1 MKALKI
7 SGFVFLAILLALA
20 LTIVFAPSN
29 VKLERIVSV
38 KASPEEIYPHISDLK
53 KFNEWSPWYKL
64 DPNAKYS
71 FIGSG
76 HGIGS
81 IMKWESKERD
91 VGNGQMEIIEIKP
104 NESVTMEMY
113 FGQDDVPAYATL
125 ALSPINPAETE
136 VSWNFEA
143 EMTGFSKLFGLMME
157 TMLGPSYEEG
167 LNNLKNTVE
176 AK

>member
-1 MKALKI
+1 MKVLKI
-7 SGFVFLAILLALA
+7 TGFVFLAIVLALF
-20 LTIVFAPSN
+20 LTIAFAPSH
-29 VKLERIVSV
+29 VKLERIVAV
-38 KASPEEIYPHISDLK
+38 KATPEEIYPHISDLK

-64 DPNAKYS
+64 DPDAVYS

-76 HGIGS
+76 NGIGS
-81 IMKWESKERD
+81 IMKWESKKRD

-125 ALSPINPAETE
+125 ALLPINATETE
-136 VSWNFEA
+136 VSWNFES